1 MTERLHFH
9 FHTLQKE
16 MATHAS
22 ILAWRIPGMGEPG
35 GLPSMGSH
43 RVGHDWSDLAA
54 AGSFDCF
61 ETGKHFRYL
70 VGRDQKC
77 QPSCNAHES
86 PTQQKLSC
94 SKCQQSPYQETLE
107 YRKEDRYMHTKNW
120 TPALNAGICFTLTW
134 EKICTIGTLAKEK
147 KWRGWATMCTFTDV

>member
-1 MTERLHFH
+1 
-9 FHTLQKE
+9 
-16 MATHAS
+16 MATHSS
-22 ILAWRIPGMGEPG
+22 ILAWRIPGTGEPG

-77 QPSCNAHES
+77 QPSVMHMKVPHNKTVLFKMSTEPLPRNTRIQKGEQIHAY
-86 PTQQKLSC
+86 QKLNTST
-94 SKCQQSPYQETLE
+94 KCRHLFYINLGENMYHRNPG
-107 YRKEDRYMHTKNW
+107 K
-120 TPALNAGICFTLTW
+120 G
-134 EKICTIGTLAKEK
+134 EKM
-147 KWRGWATMCTFTDV
+147 WRGWATMCTFTDV